1 MSDIIALRCPA
12 CGGHIQADR
21 NLEKMYC
28 VHCGTQLILGQGA
41 DGLLIPLKAR
51 ELKASTNLKN
61 ARTAQMLIAYFKDQI
76 AALEDEAAQI
86 RIAFL
91 QYVVDHLVGEKG
103 TAFGGES
110 RTNKLISLYSQMV
123 TGKTQLTRKLLL
135 DAGWH
140 EKQGAHGFY
149 GWHMDK
155 VFALNIPSL
164 NTSEDLFKLYQF
176 ITQPQYYDQV
186 AFELAR
192 TIHPISH
199 IYPEIL
205 ENRDKLKKV
214 MDAMTG
220 LQ

>member
-1 MSDIIALRCPA
+1 MADIIALRCPA

-21 NLEKMYC
+21 NLEKLFC
-28 VHCGTQLILGQGA
+28 IHCGTQLILGQGA
-41 DGLLIPLKAR
+41 DGLLMPLKAR
-51 ELKASTNLKN
+51 ELKASANLKN
-61 ARTAQMLIAYFKDQI
+61 ARTAQMLIAYFKDQL

-91 QYVVDHLVGEKG
+91 QYVVDHLVGEKD
-103 TAFGGES
+103 TVFGGES
-110 RTNKLISLYSQMV
+110 RTNKLISLYSQLV
-123 TGKTQLTRKLLL
+123 TGKPQLTRKLLL

-164 NTSEDLFKLYQF
+164 NTAEDLFKLYQF
-176 ITQPQYYDQV
+176 ITQPQYYDKV

-192 TIHPISH
+192 AIYPITH
-199 IYPEIL
+199 VYPEIVD
-205 ENRDKLKKV
+205 NREKLKKV
-214 MDAMTG
+214 MDAMTA
-220 LQ
+220 LK